1 MKSSWSFFFTLAF
14 AVSGFARAPPLQPQT
29 ERPQASQ
36 IRSRT
41 LGDWLPSNKT
51 VIQHWVN
58 TKASE
63 AKRYHNGTLEPIVQ
77 NFKQAV
83 ESDPTL
89 SRYANQMFVEV
100 PNKYK
105 APYNETPVGKPEL
118 RNFSDFLVLLDH
130 IIHEGPGWFDK
141 RDPPTANDLIGFP
154 ITAAL
159 DWPLGTIAGHEFFLS
174 PVVNHHI
181 GRVLDFWALYLG
193 TPPSAS
199 VLAGWL
205 SPDGKDQIAS
215 AGNLGGKTNNTFE
228 QLFHCPNTSAPYLG
242 YQTWDQ
248 YFVRNFN
255 PGIRPIA
262 APDNGTQ
269 DPEYHVDPT
278 LVIDNACESAP
289 LQVRHNASLFD
300 YFFLKEQPYSLTN
313 MLNFHPLANTFVGGT
328 VYQAYLSTLSYHRW
342 HAPVSGRIVHVE
354 NVPGTYY
361 SANLFTGL
369 AETSYTGQAP
379 DDSAPNY
386 SQPYISAVATR
397 GIVYIQARNPAIG
410 LMAIVFV
417 GMGEVSSCEFTVQ
430 VGQEVTKGD
439 QLGMFHFGGSTHVM
453 VFQPGVELDFVKPIP
468 HGDVASGSFL
478 SENNF
483 AVRSALAVVRT

>member
-1 MKSSWSFFFTLAF
+1 M
-14 AVSGFARAPPLQPQT
+14 APPFHRQT
-29 ERPQASQ
+29 GCLQASE
-36 IRSRT
+36 IGSRT

-51 VIQHWVN
+51 AIQHWVN

-63 AKRYHNGTLEPIVQ
+63 AKRCHNGTLEPVIQ
-77 NFKQAV
+77 DFKQAI
-83 ESDPTL
+83 ESDPVL
-89 SRYANQMFVEV
+89 SRYADQMFVEV

-105 APYNETPVGKPEL
+105 APYNETPVGNPEL
-118 RNFSDFLVLLDH
+118 RNFSDFLILLDH

-141 RDPPTANDLIGFP
+141 RSPPTANDLIGFP

-174 PVVNHHI
+174 PVVSHHI

-205 SPDGKDQIAS
+205 SPEGKDQIAA
-215 AGNLGGKTNNTFE
+215 AGNLGGKTNYTFE
-228 QLFHCPNTSAPYLG
+228 QLFCCPNTSAPYLG
-242 YQTWDQ
+242 YKTWDQ
-248 YFVRNFN
+248 YFVREFN

-262 APDNGTQ
+262 APDNQTF

-278 LVIDNACESAP
+278 LIIDNACESAP
-289 LQVRHNASLFD
+289 LQ
-300 YFFLKEQPYSLTN
+300 QPYSLTN

-342 HAPVSGRIVHVE
+342 HAPVSGRIVHIE

-361 SANLFTGL
+361 SGNLFTGL

-417 GMGEVSSCEFTVQ
+417 GMGEVSSCEFTVD
-430 VGQEVTKGD
+430 VGQEVNKGD

-478 SENNF
+478 SETNF

>member
-1 MKSSWSFFFTLAF
+1 MKSCWSFFVTLAF
-14 AVSGFARAPPLQPQT
+14 AVPAFARAPPFQQQT

-36 IRSRT
+36 IRSHT

-51 VIQHWVN
+51 AIQHWVN
-58 TKASE
+58 SKASE
-63 AKRYHNGTLEPIVQ
+63 AKRYHNGTLEPVVR

-83 ESDPTL
+83 ASDPTL

-105 APYNETPVGKPEL
+105 APYNETPVGNPEL
-118 RNFSDFLVLLDH
+118 RNFSDFLILLDH

-215 AGNLGGKTNNTFE
+215 AGNLGGKTNYTSE

-269 DPEYHVDPT
+269 DSEYRVDPT

-289 LQVRHNASLFD
+289 LQVHHNASLFD
-300 YFFLKEQPYSLTN
+300 NFFLKEQPYSLTN

-328 VYQAYLSTLSYHRW
+328 VYQPTSARSPTT
-342 HAPVSGRIVHVE
+342 A
-354 NVPGTYY
+354 GTRP
-361 SANLFTGL
+361 ANLFTGL

-453 VFQPGVELDFVKPIP
+453 VFQPGVELDFLKPIP

-478 SENNF
+478 SETNF

>member
-1 MKSSWSFFFTLAF
+1 MKSCWSFLFFFASALQAF
-14 AVSGFARAPPLQPQT
+14 ATAPPFHRQT
-29 ERPQASQ
+29 GCLQASE
-36 IRSRT
+36 IGSRT

-51 VIQHWVN
+51 AIQHWVN

-63 AKRYHNGTLEPIVQ
+63 AKRCHNGTLEPVIQ
-77 NFKQAV
+77 DFKQAI
-83 ESDPTL
+83 ESDPVL
-89 SRYANQMFVEV
+89 SRYADQMFVEV

-105 APYNETPVGKPEL
+105 APYNETPVGNPEL
-118 RNFSDFLVLLDH
+118 RNFSDFLILLDH

-141 RDPPTANDLIGFP
+141 RSPPTANDLIGFP

-174 PVVNHHI
+174 PVEAKPTTLSNSS
-181 GRVLDFWALYLG
+181 
-193 TPPSAS
+193 SA
-199 VLAGWL
+199 VPILLRPTLATRPGISTSSGNSTQESAL
-205 SPDGKDQIAS
+205 SPPPTTKRSI
-215 AGNLGGKTNNTFE
+215 
-228 QLFHCPNTSAPYLG
+228 PNTTSTQPSSSTTPA
-242 YQTWDQ
+242 
-248 YFVRNFN
+248 N
-255 PGIRPIA
+255 PHPS
-262 APDNGTQ
+262 N
-269 DPEYHVDPT
+269 
-278 LVIDNACESAP
+278 
-289 LQVRHNASLFD
+289 
-300 YFFLKEQPYSLTN
+300 LTN

-342 HAPVSGRIVHVE
+342 HAPVSGRIVHIE

-361 SANLFTGL
+361 SGNLFTGL

-417 GMGEVSSCEFTVQ
+417 GMGEVSSCEFTVD
-430 VGQEVTKGD
+430 VGQEVNKGD

-468 HGDVASGSFL
+468 HGDVASEEKDMAHPKISTLSCIWAAATYSQRKLMCLDISFL
-478 SENNF
+478 LFVCRENVGKIIVEIPISSFIELSSAYSNRLNF
-483 AVRSALAVVRT
+483 